1 MNEILVIGSINTD
14 LVLRTEHFPAPG
26 ETIQAG
32 ELSTYPGGKGA
43 NQAVAAARQG
53 SRVGMIGRV
62 GTDRQGDELIENLKE
77 NGVDVTLVKHDE
89 APTGTAIVVVDAQG
103 QNSIVVSPGANAKV
117 VPEDVE
123 ITALIDL
130 EAVLFQLEIPLE
142 TVSRGCELAR
152 KHGAMVLLNPAPA
165 RPLPDE
171 MMTNIDCLLPNET
184 ELSLLSGKAVEDVD
198 SATEAAKLLLD
209 KGLPAVVVTL
219 GAKGSLVVTKEGA
232 KHIPPFEVQVVDTTG
247 AGDAFIGGFA
257 AALVQGKT
265 PEEAARYGNACGAL
279 ATTRAGAQSSLPT
292 REEVERLLA
301 GR

>member
-14 LVLRTEHFPAPG
+14 LVLRAERFPSPG

-32 ELSTYPGGKGA
+32 EISTYPGGKGA

-53 SRVGMIGRV
+53 ARVGMIGRV
-62 GTDRQGDELIENLKE
+62 GTDRHGDELIENLRD
-77 NGVDVTLVKHDE
+77 NGVDTSLVKRDE

-123 ITALIDL
+123 ITSLINL
-130 EAVLFQLEIPLE
+130 EAVLFQLEVPLE
-142 TVSRGCELAR
+142 TVTHGCELAR

-165 RPLPDE
+165 RALPDE
-171 MMTNIDCLLPNET
+171 MYANIDCLLPNET
-184 ELSLLSGKAVEDVD
+184 ELSLLSGKAVKDVG
-198 SATEAAKLLLD
+198 SAKEAAQVMLD
-209 KGLPAVVVTL
+209 KGVPAVVVTL
-219 GAKGSLVVTKEGA
+219 GAKGSLVVTKDGA
-232 KHIPPFEVQVVDTTG
+232 THIPPFEVKVLDTTG

-257 AALVQGKT
+257 AALLQGKT

-279 ATTRAGAQSSLPT
+279 ATTKQGAQSSLPT

-301 GR
+301 